1 MDIQIYPLDEITL
14 HDATVL
20 RDSVFQDLS
29 DDEYETLALSLN
41 PSGPI
46 YSRLGICQL
55 HYWVAI
61 DTVSKKVVGL
71 VGLYLENSDNE
82 GEFWLGWYCVDP
94 NYRGYKIGSKLLK
107 FAIDLSK
114 VVGMKSLH
122 LYTTADEEYTTAR
135 IQYEKMGFKQYKSQ
149 SSQLYYKLCL

>member
-1 MDIQIYPLDEITL
+1 MDIQIRPLDQITL

-20 RDSVFQDLS
+20 RDSVFKDLS

-46 YSRLGICQL
+46 YSRLGISQL
-55 HYWVAI
+55 HYWVAV
-61 DTVSKKVVGL
+61 DTLSQKVVGL
-71 VGLYLENSDNE
+71 VGLYLESSDNE

-94 NYRGYKIGSKLLK
+94 NYRGHKVGSKLLK

-122 LYTTADEEYTTAR
+122 LYTTADEEYAIAR
-135 IQYEKMGFKQYKSQ
+135 IQYEKIGFKQYKSQ
-149 SSQLYYKLCL
+149 SSQLYYKLGL